1 MNGFPIYPKEL
12 WRDAVDSSMTA
23 MPNPN
28 TMNGCDGPRTKPG
41 FVANAVRRFFDGQSG
56 DSRSHNGFEKIGA
69 FFNQHRLSATPRN
82 YDIAYRYLVTE
93 EPRIIDAINE
103 LLTSRAGVS
112 DQTVAELYAHG
123 QPVVTAEMLTQFVTR
138 AQSYISK
145 TAEIIDQSH
154 MSVKSFGDNLELV
167 ELPKGLAS
175 QIVDLTKSMIVKSR
189 RFEFKLKK
197 MDSEIGELRS
207 RLDVARKD
215 AMQDPLTGLPNRRAF
230 LEKLNDAIAN
240 VEKNEHPLCVAY
252 CDIDHFKAIN
262 DTYGH
267 DVGDR
272 VIQFIGKR
280 IEEIA
285 TSSMSV
291 ARYGGEEFVILFE
304 NCTLTDAVDQ
314 MDALRIDIGERRLVR
329 RESGEP
335 LDKIT
340 FSAGV
345 AALQGS
351 IDGPGL
357 LKAADQALY
366 RAKELGRNRVETLMS
381 QPR

>member
-1 MNGFPIYPKEL
+1 MPY
-12 WRDAVDSSMTA
+12 AVDSDMSA

-41 FVANAVRRFFDGQSG
+41 FVASAVRRFFDVQSG
-56 DSRSHNGFEKIGA
+56 EVGSHGGFDKIGA
-69 FFNQHRLSATPRN
+69 FFAQHRLSATPRN

-93 EPRIIDAINE
+93 EPQIIDGIND
-103 LLTSRAGVS
+103 LLTSRTGIT
-112 DQTVAELYAHG
+112 DQTIGELHARG
-123 QPVVTAEMLTQFVTR
+123 QSIVTAEMLTQFVTR

-154 MSVKSFGDNLELV
+154 TSVKLFGDNLELV

-175 QIVDLTKSMIVKSR
+175 QIVDLTKTMIVKSR

-207 RLDVARKD
+207 RLDDARKD

-240 VEKNEHPLCVAY
+240 VAENEHPLCVAY
-252 CDIDHFKAIN
+252 CDIDHFKTIN

-267 DVGDR
+267 ELGDR

-280 IEEIA
+280 IEESA
-285 TSSMSV
+285 TALMSV

-304 NCTLTDAVDQ
+304 NCALKDAFDH

-329 RESGEP
+329 RDSGEP
-335 LDKIT
+335 LDPIT

-345 AALQGS
+345 AALQGA

-366 RAKELGRNRVETLMS
+366 RAKELGRNRIETLLS

>member
-1 MNGFPIYPKEL
+1 
-12 WRDAVDSSMTA
+12 
-23 MPNPN
+23 
-28 TMNGCDGPRTKPG
+28 MNGCDGPRIKPG
-41 FVANAVRRFFDGQSG
+41 FVSSAVRRFFDVPSG
-56 DSRSHNGFEKIGA
+56 DAASQCGFDKIGA
-69 FFNQHRLSATPRN
+69 FFAQHRLSATPRN
-82 YDIAYRYLVTE
+82 YDVAYRYLVSE
-93 EPRIIDAINE
+93 EPQIIEAIND
-103 LLTSRAGVS
+103 LRTSRAGIT
-112 DQTVAELYAHG
+112 DQTVGDLYARG
-123 QPVVTAEMLTQFVTR
+123 QPVVTAETLAQFVTR

-154 MSVKSFGDNLELV
+154 TSVKSFGDNLELV
-167 ELPKGLAS
+167 ELPQGLAS
-175 QIVDLTKSMIVKSR
+175 QIVDLTRTMIVKSR
-189 RFEFKLKK
+189 RFEFKLKR
-197 MDSEIGELRS
+197 MDSEIGALRS
-207 RLDVARKD
+207 RLDDARKD

-230 LEKLNDAIAN
+230 LEKLTEAIKSAA
-240 VEKNEHPLCVAY
+240 ENEQPLCIAY

-280 IEEIA
+280 IEENA

-304 NCTLTDAVDQ
+304 NCTLTDAFDQ
-314 MDALRIDIGERRLVR
+314 IDALRIDIGERRLVR
-329 RESGEP
+329 RDSGDP
-335 LDKIT
+335 LDKVT

-345 AALQGS
+345 AALHGA

-366 RAKELGRNRVETLMS
+366 RAKELGRNRVETLLS

>member
-1 MNGFPIYPKEL
+1 
-12 WRDAVDSSMTA
+12 
-23 MPNPN
+23 
-28 TMNGCDGPRTKPG
+28 MNGCDGSRAKSG
-41 FVANAVRRFFDGQSG
+41 FVANAVRRFFDV
-56 DSRSHNGFEKIGA
+56 RSTGIGSHRGFEKIGA
-69 FFNQHRLSATPRN
+69 FFAQFSLSATPRN

-93 EPRIIDAINE
+93 EPQIIDAIND
-103 LLTSRAGVS
+103 LIKSRTGIT
-112 DQTVAELYAHG
+112 DQTIGELHARG
-123 QPVVTAEMLTQFVTR
+123 QSIVTAEMLSQFVTR

-154 MSVKSFGDNLELV
+154 TSVKSFGDTLELV

-175 QIVDLTKSMIVKSR
+175 QIVGLTKAMIVKSR

-207 RLDVARKD
+207 RLDDARKD
-215 AMQDPLTGLPNRRAF
+215 AMHDPLTGLPNRRAF
-230 LEKLNDAIAN
+230 LEKLNAAIAS
-240 VEKNEHPLCVAY
+240 VAENEHSLCVAY
-252 CDIDHFKAIN
+252 CDIDHFKSIN

-267 DVGDR
+267 ELGDR

-280 IEEIA
+280 IEESA
-285 TSSMSV
+285 TGSMSV

-304 NCTLTDAVDQ
+304 NCALTDAFDH

-329 RESGEP
+329 RDSGEP
-335 LDKIT
+335 LDQIT

-345 AALQGS
+345 AALEGEV
-351 IDGPGL
+351 DGPSL

-366 RAKELGRNRVETLMS
+366 RAKELGRNRVEMLVS
-381 QPR
+381 QSR